1 MGLGL
6 GLGIPLSV
14 LLGGLLGYWLRK
26 KRAAVPEPTRQT
38 QQSQGVEVAMNWKWK
53 PELPELDG
61 HNIRAEQRT
70 NVGQRWEIEK
80 GRGIREVYEV
90 Q

>member
-6 GLGIPLSV
+6 GLGIPLLV

-26 KRAAVPEPTRQT
+26 KRATMPEPTRQT
-38 QQSQGVEVAMNWKWK
+38 QQPQGVEVAVNWQWK
-53 PELPELDG
+53 PELDSQ
-61 HNIRAEQRT
+61 NIQVEQSRAEMGDR
-70 NVGQRWEIEK
+70 E
-80 GRGIREVYEV
+80 GRRVLEVYEV